1 MIERNAYL
9 NKIIESKEN
18 GFPKVITGIR
28 RCGKS
33 YLLEEIY
40 KKYLIDSGV
49 KEKNIV
55 IIDLDEKE
63 NYEYHDPINLSDH
76 VIEVCDENEMNYVF
90 IDEIQNVVPIINPAF
105 TGGKHIIAK
114 ANDENVITFS
124 KIVLS
129 LSKKKN
135 IDLYVTGSNSKMLSI
150 DVQTEFRDKA
160 TSINVNPLSFE
171 EFYNYVGGSKSEA
184 IYEYM
189 RYGGMPLAVLKERE
203 DDKKNYLINLFE
215 TTYFKDIIERYK
227 FRKEDALDELCSLLS
242 TCVGTLMNSEKL
254 SNSYKSKTKNK
265 IDSETIT
272 AYINAFKDSHIIRE
286 ANRYDLKGKKVISS
300 LKKYYFVDTG
310 LRNARLN
317 FVYLDEG
324 QMLENVVYNEL
335 IYNGYSVNVG
345 TYDKIEK
352 NKNKESIRKTYEIDF
367 LATKGNRMYYVQV
380 ASDISS
386 EETRNREI
394 KPYISLNDQIQK
406 IIVLNKPI
414 NEMRDINGF
423 TVIGVADFLLRF
435 IK

>member
-1 MIERNAYL
+1 MIERNVYL
-9 NKIIESKEN
+9 NKLIESKEN

-40 KKYLIDSGV
+40 KKYLLNNGV
-49 KEKNIV
+49 NEENII
-55 IIDLDEKE
+55 IIDLDDEE
-63 NYEYHDPINLSDH
+63 NYDYYDPINLSDH
-76 VIEVCDENEMNYVF
+76 VIELCDDNKMNYVF
-90 IDEIQNVVPIINPAF
+90 IDEIQNVVPIINPVF
-105 TGGKHIIAK
+105 TNGKHVIAK
-114 ANDENVITFS
+114 PKDENVITFA

-135 IDLYVTGSNSKMLSI
+135 IDIYVTGSNSKMLST

-160 TSINVNPLSFE
+160 TNINVNPLSFE
-171 EFYNYVGGSKSEA
+171 EYMNYTNLEEYRA
-184 IYEYM
+184 INEYLT
-189 RYGGMPLAVLKERE
+189 YGGMPLAVLK
-203 DDKKNYLINLFE
+203 DKEEEKKEYLIKLFE

-227 FRKEDALDELCSLLS
+227 FRKVEALDELCTLLS
-242 TCVGTLMNSEKL
+242 TCVGTLINSEKL
-254 SNSYKSKTKNK
+254 SNTYKSKTKNK

-272 AYINAFKDSHIIRE
+272 SYINAFKDSHIIRE
-286 ANRYDLKGKKVISS
+286 AMRYDVKGKEIITS
-300 LKKYYFVDTG
+300 LKKYYFIDTG

-317 FVYLDEG
+317 FSFVDEG

-335 IYNGYSVNVG
+335 VYNGYSVNVG
-345 TYDKIEK
+345 TYDKVEK
-352 NKNKESIRKTYEIDF
+352 NQNNESIRRTYEIDF
-367 LATKGNRMYYVQV
+367 LATKGNRMYYIQV

-406 IIVLNKPI
+406 IIVINKPI
-414 NEMRDINGF
+414 NETRDLNGF
-423 TVIGVADFLLRF
+423 TIIGITDFLLRF

>member
-1 MIERNAYL
+1 MIERNNYL
-9 NKIIESKEN
+9 NKLIESKEN

-49 KEKNIV
+49 KENNIV

-63 NYEYHDPINLSDH
+63 NYDYYDPINLSNH
-76 VIEVCDENEMNYVF
+76 VIELCDNDRMNYVF
-90 IDEIQNVVPIINPAF
+90 IDEIQNVVSIINPVF

-114 ANDENVITFS
+114 PGDENVITFAS
-124 KIVLS
+124 IVLS

-135 IDLYVTGSNSKMLSI
+135 IDLYVTGSNSKMLST

-160 TSINVNPLSFE
+160 TNINVNPLSFE
-171 EFYNYVGGSKSEA
+171 EYMNYTKLEEYRA
-184 IYEYM
+184 INEYLI
-189 RYGGMPLAVLKERE
+189 YGGMPLAVLKENI
-203 DDKKNYLINLFE
+203 DDKKEYLTNLFE

-227 FRKEDALDELCSLLS
+227 FRKTEALDELCTLLS

-254 SNSYKSKTKNK
+254 SNTFESKTKNT
-265 IDSETIT
+265 IDPETVT
-272 AYINAFKDSHIIRE
+272 SYINAFKDAHIIRE
-286 ANRYDLKGKKVISS
+286 ANRYDVKGKEIIAS

-317 FVYLDEG
+317 FAFLDEG

-345 TYDKIEK
+345 KYDKVEK
-352 NKNKESIRKTYEIDF
+352 NKNNESIRRTYEIDF
-367 LATKGNRMYYVQV
+367 LATKGNRMYYIQV
-380 ASDISS
+380 ASDISN

-394 KPYISLNDQIQK
+394 KQNISLNDQIQK
-406 IIVLNKPI
+406 IIVINKPI
-414 NEMRDINGF
+414 NETRDINGF
-423 TVIGVADFLLRF
+423 TVIGITDFLLRF